1 MISIIV
7 AIYLTIGMLYGL
19 FFVAVASYQWKD
31 PELASKK
38 NELDELLDKTTF
50 AKKMKL
56 ICNFVFLWPIDIVK
70 FVKYTRTKPNKRA

>member
-7 AIYLTIGMLYGL
+7 AIYLVIGMLYGL
-19 FFVAVASYQWKD
+19 LFVAVASHQWKD

-38 NELDELLDKTTF
+38 NELDGLLDEATF

-70 FVKYTRTKPNKRA
+70 FVKYARTKPNKRA